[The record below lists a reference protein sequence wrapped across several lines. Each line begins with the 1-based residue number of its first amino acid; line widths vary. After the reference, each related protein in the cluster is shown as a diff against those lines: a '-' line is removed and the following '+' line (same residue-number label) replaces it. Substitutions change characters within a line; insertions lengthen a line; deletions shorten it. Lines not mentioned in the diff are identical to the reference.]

1 MHNNKK
7 VTKFV
12 ALLGIW
18 IIFML
23 LFIVYEQL
31 TGLWF
36 LLLLI
41 SSVIIQKKIDNY
53 FDKKN
58 K

>member
-23 LFIVYEQL
+23 LVIFYNRLSAVWII
-31 TGLWF
+31 F
-36 LLLLI
+36 LLTAPVFVL
-41 SSVIIQKKIDNY
+41 KKIDNY
-53 FDKKN
+53 FYKK
-58 K
+58 

>member
-1 MHNNKK
+1 MYDNRK
-7 VTKFV
+7 VAKFV

-18 IIFML
+18 LIFML

-53 FDKKN
+53 FDKK
-58 K
+58 